1 MINTTNYDKIYQ
13 NMIHRWDS
21 KLLYFDEIDP
31 PNCTWALLLPFAP
44 KSDGNLRSALSTE
57 VRMEVLRFTDST
69 IVQRVHDYMIKLLKA
84 EPWWRRIEANS
95 TINEYLWV
103 RATEPRWHGTNIW
116 PFPWLSTK
124 SSPQEAK
131 SVFCQIRDGR
141 WWQMKPL
148 NVLVSQGHLEQNE
161 WRQYWWR
168 CNLADFSFSDTHQR
182 FKLVRVAGEPW
193 NYERSR
199 NIGPERS
206 EARELV

>member
-84 EPWWRRIEANS
+84 EPWWQRNEANL
-95 TINEYLWV
+95 TINEDLWV

-124 SSPQEAK
+124 KFTSSSQVSLLPDK
-131 SVFCQIRDGR
+131 G
-141 WWQMKPL
+141 WQMMADEALKCFGFPRTFGAEWMTS
-148 NVLVSQGHLEQNE
+148 VLMKMQLG
-161 WRQYWWR
+161 W
-168 CNLADFSFSDTHQR
+168 F
-182 FKLVRVAGEPW
+182 
-193 NYERSR
+193 
-199 NIGPERS
+199 
-206 EARELV
+206 